1 MNILDQQVLLEL
13 FRGYTLL
20 FTFGTFLLAFCLT
33 WYFIPKVLWV
43 TREKQLVKEINHR
56 SSHNIEVPSFG
67 GVAFFL
73 VLILII
79 SILQSLRVSYTGN
92 HLIIGLTFLFMA
104 GLKDDL
110 VVSSAKLKFVSQ
122 IFAAGFIIFSPE
134 LLLTN
139 LHGFLGIT
147 EIPLWLGYGLKLLVV
162 VALINAYNLIDGI
175 DGLAGIAG
183 IVICSSFAVIF
194 HIINEPYFVL
204 LSVTVVGVL
213 AGFLRYN
220 FSRGDRKIFMGDGG
234 SLTIG
239 FLIAFLSLKILVRN
253 ESPTLLDEGFMP
265 ENRVLFL
272 AAILFLPIYDTL
284 RVIVLRLIEKKSPF
298 EADRNHLHHV
308 LLDNKLSHKQAS
320 LVLGGINILIIAV
333 FIFLSRHFESIGLSL
348 IMLLVFLVVGIVFEI
363 LKKNRKLTV
372 IVSKRNRQGIRV
384 QLRGLIKNTN
394 FFS

>member
-1 MNILDQQVLLEL
+1 MNILDQKVLLEL
-13 FRGYTLL
+13 FRGYTLF

-43 TREKQLVKEINHR
+43 TKEKQLVKEINHR
-56 SSHNIEVPSFG
+56 SSHRIEVPSFG

-79 SILQSLRVSYTGN
+79 SILQSLRTSYTGN

-110 VVSSAKLKFVSQ
+110 VISTARLKFISQ
-122 IFAAGFIIFSPE
+122 VFAAGFIIFSPE
-134 LLLTN
+134 LLLN
-139 LHGFLGIT
+139 DLHGFLGIH
-147 EIPLWLGYGLKLLVV
+147 EIPLWLGYGLKLLIVI
-162 VALINAYNLIDGI
+162 ALINAYNLIDGI

-194 HIINEPYFVL
+194 HLIGEPYFVL

-220 FSRGDRKIFMGDGG
+220 FSRGHRKIFMGDGG

-253 ESPTLLDEGFMP
+253 ESPLLLDEGFMP
-265 ENRVLFL
+265 ENRVLFVL
-272 AAILFLPIYDTL
+272 AILFLPVYDTL
-284 RVIVLRLIEKKSPF
+284 RVIILRLLDGKSPF

-320 LVLGGINILIIAV
+320 LVLGAINILIIVA
-333 FIFLSRHFESIGLSL
+333 FIFLSKIFESLSL
-348 IMLLVFLVVGIVFEI
+348 SFIMLLIFLGIAVIFEI
-363 LKKNRKLTV
+363 LKKNRKLKV
-372 IVSKRNRQGIRV
+372 IVSKRNRDGIRV
-384 QLRGLIKNTN
+384 QLRGLIRNTN

>member
-13 FRGYTLL
+13 FRNYNVL
-20 FTFGTFLLAFCLT
+20 FTFGIFLLAFSLT

-43 TREKQLVKEINHR
+43 TKEKQLVKEINHR
-56 SSHNIEVPSFG
+56 SSHKIDVPSFG

-139 LHGFLGIT
+139 LHGFLGFT

-194 HIINEPYFVL
+194 YIINEPYFVL

-253 ESPTLLDEGFMP
+253 ESPALLDQGFMS

-284 RVIVLRLIEKKSPF
+284 RVIVLRLIEGKSPF

-333 FIFLSRHFESIGLSL
+333 FIFLSKHFGSIALSF
-348 IMLLVFLVVGIVFEI
+348 IMLLVFMGVGLIFEI

-372 IVSKRNRQGIRV
+372 IVSKRNRDGIRV
-384 QLRGLIKNTN
+384 QLRGLIKNHN
-394 FFS
+394 FFT

>member
-13 FRGYTLL
+13 FRGYTLF
-20 FTFGTFLLAFCLT
+20 FTFATFLLAFCLT

-43 TREKQLVKEINHR
+43 TKEKQLVKEINHR
-56 SSHNIEVPSFG
+56 SSHKIQVPSFG

-79 SILQSLRVSYTGN
+79 SILQSLRTSYTGN

-110 VVSSAKLKFVSQ
+110 VISTAKLKLVSQ

-134 LLLTN
+134 LKLDN

-147 EIPLWLGYGLKLLVV
+147 NIPLLIGYGLKLIIV

-183 IVICSSFAVIF
+183 IVVCFSFAVIF
-194 HIINEPYFVL
+194 YIISEPYFVL
-204 LSVTVVGVL
+204 LSVTVVGIL
-213 AGFLRYN
+213 AAFLRYN
-220 FSRGDRKIFMGDGG
+220 FSKGHRKIFMGDAG
-234 SLTIG
+234 SLTVG
-239 FLIAFLSLKILVRN
+239 FLIAFLSLKILVRS
-253 ESPTLLDEGFMP
+253 ESSVLLEEGFIP
-265 ENRVLFL
+265 GNRVLFVL
-272 AAILFLPIYDTL
+272 AILFLPVFDTL
-284 RVIVLRLIEKKSPF
+284 RVIVIRLFQGKSPF

-308 LLDNKLSHKQAS
+308 LLDYKLSHKQAS
-320 LVLGGINILIIAV
+320 LVLGAINILIILL
-333 FIFLSRHFESIGLSL
+333 FIYLSKMLNSIGLTL
-348 IMLLVFLVVGIVFEI
+348 VMLLVFTSVAVIFEI
-363 LKKNRKLTV
+363 MKKNRKLKV
-372 IVSKRNRQGIRV
+372 IMTKKNRQGIKV
-384 QLRGLIKNTN
+384 QLRGLIRNTN